1 MMEKFTVTINYHG
14 NYGYIEYDP
23 DTKSAAVHLGVEEP
37 IWRSPTRLR
46 FVWVPPS
53 GILRK

>member
-23 DTKSAAVHLGVEEP
+23 DTKSAAVHLGVEEQP
-37 IWRSPTRLR
+37 GKLSALPDPHVGRH
-46 FVWVPPS
+46 
-53 GILRK
+53 